1 MLAKTRR
8 FLRKIALSLP
18 ENWAERVLLI
28 AGYRRIVLFRI
39 RRLKARLPFTRLSN
53 RYVTDTTLYHIDPR
67 SILNAMSCSGNSDH
81 EKHADNEFDVHKD
94 HGRVVSGNWDTLDTK
109 FDELDFYTSYQERA
123 SIGTIWERLPYYR
136 RVLGEI
142 EAGKEKWDCE
152 SKQDLDRRCQRLD
165 EIFED
170 ILRNGYKS
178 RKLLREIEGN
188 NGVLWGE
195 WEDQDEITVNVGRHG
210 DLIFNNGRH
219 RLTFAK
225 IAGVQKVPVRITVRH
240 ALWESFKKEI
250 MQYALRNGGLVY
262 SPITHIDLQHVP
274 AMYADVRWDLIKSN
288 LGKGNSTV
296 LDIGAHWG
304 YFCHKFEEE
313 GFRCFAVEVDHENVY
328 FLHKLRRAAN
338 REFTVIPKS
347 IFDLRREGPLK
358 YDIVLA
364 LAVFH
369 HFIKE
374 ERTFRKLKDLLPRLD
389 MNEMYFEP
397 HLYDEPEMRDAFMNF
412 TPEEFVHFILQNS
425 CLNNYRLLG
434 KCERGKPVFKLW
446 RE

>member
-1 MLAKTRR
+1 MR
-8 FLRKIALSLP
+8 
-18 ENWAERVLLI
+18 
-28 AGYRRIVLFRI
+28 
-39 RRLKARLPFTRLSN
+39 
-53 RYVTDTTLYHIDPR
+53 
-67 SILNAMSCSGNSDH
+67 
-81 EKHADNEFDVHKD
+81 
-94 HGRVVSGNWDTLDTK
+94 
-109 FDELDFYTSYQERA
+109 
-123 SIGTIWERLPYYR
+123 
-136 RVLGEI
+136 EI
-142 EAGKEKWDCE
+142 EAGNEKWGCE
-152 SKQDLDRRCQRLD
+152 SKQDLDRRCERLD
-165 EIFED
+165 EIFQD
-170 ILRNGYKS
+170 IKRNGYKS
-178 RKLLREIEGN
+178 RKLLRELEANSG
-188 NGVLWGE
+188 GPYGP

-250 MQYALRNGGLVY
+250 MQYALGNGGLVY

-313 GFRCFAVEVDHENVY
+313 GFRCFAVEVDHRNVY
-328 FLHKLRRAAN
+328 FLHKLMRAAN

-374 ERTFRKLKDLLPRLD
+374 ERAFGKLKDLLPRLD